1 MSKPTILCIASYYKG
16 PRFMAECHRLGC
28 NVLLLTKES
37 LAERAWP
44 REALEDVFYLPE
56 FGRRDDVVKAVSY
69 LARSREIDRIVAMD
83 DYDVELVAALREHLR
98 IPGMGDTTA
107 RYFRDKLAM
116 RVQARDHGIRCPR
129 FEHVLNHGRLHRF
142 MEDVPGPWI
151 LKPRS
156 EAGAVGIKKINAPH
170 ELWEWVE
177 RLGDDASNR
186 LLEEYVAGPV
196 FHVDSIVWDR
206 EILFSMP
213 HQYLQP
219 PFNIWNHGGIFGTR
233 TVPPG
238 SQLEQEL
245 QDMNRR
251 VVQSMGLV
259 RGVTHAEFI
268 RSDKDGQVY
277 FLEVASRVGGAHID
291 EMVEAA
297 TGMNLWEQWARVEVA
312 SLRGEQYHLP
322 QHRYDCAGLLICLA
336 KQEHPDLSHYTD
348 PEVVWRLSKE
358 NHAGLIVTSPD
369 CARVEWL
376 LDQYSN
382 RFQHDF
388 LAVAP
393 PTETPVE

>member
-37 LAERAWP
+37 LKERDWP

-56 FGRRDDVVKAVSY
+56 FGRREDVVKAVSY
-69 LARSREIDRIVAMD
+69 LARSKEIDRIVAMD

-107 RYFRDKLAM
+107 RHFRDKLAM
-116 RVQARDHGIRCPR
+116 RVQARDQGIRCPK
-129 FEHVLNHGRLHRF
+129 FEHVLNHARLNRF

-206 EILFSMP
+206 EIVFSMP

-238 SQLEQEL
+238 TQLETDLQE
-245 QDMNRR
+245 MNRR
-251 VVQSMGLV
+251 VVQGMGLV

-277 FLEVASRVGGAHID
+277 FLEVAARVGGAHID

-297 TGMNLWEQWARVEVA
+297 TGLNLWEQWARVEVA
-312 SLRGEQYHLP
+312 SLRGEEYHLP
-322 QHRYDCAGLLICLA
+322 KHRYDCAGLLICLA
-336 KQEHPDLSHYTD
+336 KQEQPDMSHYDD
-348 PEVVWRLSKE
+348 PEVAWRLSRE
-358 NHAGLIVTSPD
+358 SHAGLILASPD
-369 CARVEWL
+369 CGRVEWL
-376 LDQYSN
+376 LDQYVH

-388 LAVAP
+388 LAIQP
-393 PTETPVE
+393 PTETAVE